1 MPVPQ
6 FLKAATFATM
16 TLTMAA
22 LPVTAQQA
30 GQQPP
35 TAVTVV
41 TLKAQDVT
49 LTTRLPGRVAASGV
63 ADVRPQVTGILV
75 ERLFTEGRPVTEGD
89 LLYRIDPARYDA
101 QKAAAQ
107 AALAQAQATL
117 KAAEQEAVR
126 QQTLRDR
133 SVTSQQNLDDALAQR
148 DVAEAAVQV
157 AKANLLSAEIDQTH
171 TEIRAPI
178 SGVVGLSQVSR
189 GALVTAG
196 QANALTTIRTL
207 DPVHVDVTQSAA
219 EMLRWR
225 RSGGAPADLE
235 QADSQT
241 VTLKLADGTT
251 YEQTGHLSAA
261 EPYVN
266 EQTGVVVLRLE
277 FPNPDHLLLPGMYVQ
292 VELPQGMIEN
302 AILAPQEGVTRDRR
316 GRPMAM
322 IVNAQNVVETRELTI
337 RQDQGAQWVVTEGL
351 TDGDRLIVAG
361 FQKIGN
367 GMTVTPEERA
377 APAATQ

>member
-1 MPVPQ
+1 
-6 FLKAATFATM
+6 M

>member
-1 MPVPQ
+1 MQ
-6 FLKAATFATM
+6 FSNILKAATLL
-16 TLTMAA
+16 TLPLLLSQTA
-22 LPVTAQQA
+22 VAQQA
-30 GQQPP
+30 GQRPP

-117 KAAEQEAVR
+117 KAAEQEAKR

-207 DPVHVDVTQSAA
+207 DPVYVDVTQSAA

-235 QADSQT
+235 RDMQQT
-241 VTLKLADGTT
+241 VTLKLADGTA

-322 IVNAQNVVETRELTI
+322 IVNAQNVVESRELTI

-361 FQKIGN
+361 FQKIGT